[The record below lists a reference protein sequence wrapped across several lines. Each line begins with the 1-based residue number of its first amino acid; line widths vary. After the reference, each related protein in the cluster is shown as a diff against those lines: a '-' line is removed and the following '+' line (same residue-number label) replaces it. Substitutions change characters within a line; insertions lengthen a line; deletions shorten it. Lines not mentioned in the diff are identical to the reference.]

1 MITSV
6 SDIKAIVDRI
16 YNKSIVSWSRSWYS
30 KRDISTNVYRR
41 KSLTKQQKAEIVN
54 YWNNYCHLTKTS
66 WKFFEFYNYL
76 CEEKS
81 LLKYYIPEDI
91 YYSKIDTYFSD
102 VKACYAIDD
111 KNMYDLY
118 FPEVKRPLTVVRK
131 MGGVFLNENYEK
143 IDFDSAKSLIC
154 NKEGGVIVK
163 VSKNSMSGNGIS
175 FFDSQTSDIA
185 VLDDILLKNDNLIVQ
200 EVLKQ
205 HSTLATIH
213 AQSVNTIRIM
223 TCVMNGNVNV
233 VSAVLRMGT
242 GAARVDNAHSGGIA
256 IGINDDGTL
265 KTFARNL
272 YGDKFECHPSGVS
285 FSNVLIPSFNEM
297 KNTAK
302 LLTFRLGANTK
313 LVSWDFSVDMNGNP
327 VLIEANMTYGGV
339 DVHQLTNGPIFGE
352 KTTKVLNEV
361 FGIA

>member
-30 KRDISTNVYRR
+30 KRDINTNVYRR

-102 VKACYAIDD
+102 VKACEAIDD

-223 TCVMNGNVNV
+223 TCVMNGNVN
-233 VSAVLRMGT
+233 
-242 GAARVDNAHSGGIA
+242 GG
-256 IGINDDGTL
+256 
-265 KTFARNL
+265 
-272 YGDKFECHPSGVS
+272 SGV
-285 FSNVLIPSFNEM
+285 VPWQ
-297 KNTAK
+297 
-302 LLTFRLGANTK
+302 G
-313 LVSWDFSVDMNGNP
+313 
-327 VLIEANMTYGGV
+327 
-339 DVHQLTNGPIFGE
+339 
-352 KTTKVLNEV
+352 
-361 FGIA
+361 